1 MRNLWRIPARRTV
14 IGDEIMQVQQSLAMR
29 WPRLFFLLAVF
40 TYLISPVRAQNG
52 PSPGP
57 TPTAVAADY
66 KIGPGDTVSVTV
78 MDAPEFGGKFRV
90 SERGLIEMTGINEP
104 IRADDKTPSELAHAI
119 KAALIDA
126 KQLRDP
132 KVTVFVE
139 EYRGRTIEVLGS
151 VAKPS
156 VYPIQKRTT
165 LLEALSLAGGALP
178 GAGDT
183 ITVVRGEA
191 SAEATSSQVGTVR
204 FVQLSKLVNGSAEN
218 LEVRNGDVVSVSAA
232 QVVCSWRGHQARGV
246 YYGQSHFRS
255 YCATS
260 RLPCGRFQIR
270 RCHGPRIDYSK
281 FLERCRSTRDSSGRK
296 RDAARKDGRHATGSG
311 RYPLYSG
318 KRQEKSI
325 ESLRRCRR
333 GGGKRSRHLWRRV
346 PHRNR
351 AIIKSPITRRSVRT
365 S

>member
-1 MRNLWRIPARRTV
+1 V

-232 QVVCSWRGHQARGV
+232 QVVYVLGAVTKPGGFTMANPTSGVTVLQAVSLAEGFKSVAATDRGLIIRNSSSAV
-246 YYGQSHFRS
+246 
-255 YCATS
+255 
-260 RLPCGRFQIR
+260 GRQEIPVDVKEMQL
-270 RCHGPRIDYSK
+270 GKTADMQLAPDDILYIP
-281 FLERCRSTRDSSGRK
+281 ESGK
-296 RDAARKDGRHATGSG
+296 KKALKVLGDAAVAVVSGVAIYGVGYRIGTGQ
-311 RYPLYSG
+311 L
-318 KRQEKSI
+318 
-325 ESLRRCRR
+325 
-333 GGGKRSRHLWRRV
+333 
-346 PHRNR
+346 
-351 AIIKSPITRRSVRT
+351 
-365 S
+365 